1 MNTAFKMAT
10 SMPALF
16 SIFPVLVTRVNL
28 DTCRCVWTGKFDLNM
43 DACGHGNFLNR
54 KEKVA
59 DLKNILIRV
68 DAVLFAIK
76 LEKLLVND
84 KIANLGQT
92 SLSPMH
98 NIKRYKHTY
107 EL

>member
-1 MNTAFKMAT
+1 MH
-10 SMPALF
+10 ALF

-28 DTCRCVWTGKFDLNM
+28 DTCRGVWGKFDLNM
-43 DACGHGNFLNR
+43 DTCGHENFLIR

-59 DLKNILIRV
+59 DYKNILIRV

-84 KIANLGQT
+84 KMANLDQI
-92 SLSPMH
+92 SVSPMH
-98 NIKRYKHTY
+98 NIKRHKQHK
-107 EL
+107 

>member
-1 MNTAFKMAT
+1 M
-10 SMPALF
+10 
-16 SIFPVLVTRVNL
+16 
-28 DTCRCVWTGKFDLNM
+28 
-43 DACGHGNFLNR
+43 
-54 KEKVA
+54 
-59 DLKNILIRV
+59 

-92 SLSPMH
+92 SMSPMH
-98 NIKRYKHTY
+98 NIKRYKHTN